1 MRNRIRMVPRAALG
15 VGLVALLS
23 LPAAA
28 VEPVVVYVNQDS
40 GHFWAGLGDAGVGA
54 PDDGDPVP
62 PIGVG
67 EINERRYEVAV
78 DQCHRLLSFSLQYE
92 PENVTVSPRGNSI
105 GLGYTFRVEIRNE
118 TLGYS
123 RVMDVPSPG
132 DDFRLGV
139 VPSGATY
146 TLDVRMRSGGDVNW
160 TFSLRGLDVLRFS
173 PSEWEP
179 ACAMIRISELEANPP
194 GTDAGHEWLEL
205 RNEEFSDVDVSG
217 WTLATLHGEKKSLVL
232 PPNTTIAA
240 DGFLVV
246 NFSAGQF
253 LDNVDEAVVLTNRWQ
268 VEADRTAFLTD
279 AENDGRTNQWVELPG
294 ASFVWTLKE
303 GTPGGAN

>member
-1 MRNRIRMVPRAALG
+1 MLPRVTLAVG
-15 VGLVALLS
+15 VVALLA

-40 GHFWAGLGDAGVGA
+40 GHFWVGLGDAGVGA

-67 EINERRYEVAV
+67 EINQRRYEVLV
-78 DQCHRLLSFSLQYE
+78 DQCHRLLSFSLHYE
-92 PENVTVSPRGNSI
+92 PDNVSVSQGGNSVE
-105 GLGYTFRVEIRNE
+105 LGFTFRVEARNE

-123 RVMDVPSPG
+123 HGVDVSSPG
-132 DDFRLGV
+132 DAFRFGV
-139 VPSGATY
+139 VPSEGTY
-146 TLDVRMRSGGDVNW
+146 ALDLRMRTGWDVNW

-205 RNEEFSDVDVSG
+205 HNQEFSDVDISG
-217 WTLATLHGEKKSLVL
+217 WTLTTLHGVKKTLVL

-240 DGFLVV
+240 DGFLVI
-246 NFSAGQF
+246 NFTAGQF

-268 VEADRTAFLTD
+268 VETDRTAFLTD
-279 AENDGRTNQWVELPG
+279 TENDGRTNQWVELPG
-294 ASFVWTLKE
+294 GSFDWTFKE
-303 GTPGGAN
+303 GTPAGAN